1 VSRSSADKPRSTR
14 SPRRPNFVSRFA
26 PGNTAITSYEEVEA
40 GGRVA
45 RRTRIRRSVRQAP
58 SLGDRARAFLPLRS
72 WRLQLVGAAVGI
84 VVAVLSA
91 QSFAS
96 AREGAT
102 TYLIQPGDTLSAI
115 SSTTGI
121 PVDKLATLN
130 GIKDPNIIIAG
141 QTLSL
146 TTSGSGAAPAA
157 SGPGSYTVKAG
168 DTLWDISQSNGVK
181 VDDLVQ
187 LNGLGN
193 ADVLAV
199 GQVLRLPVTAGA
211 IQRTAGIA
219 TPTPA
224 APKAKPTPSP
234 TATPAVSKLQQK
246 VAAEASRVA
255 ANAHVGVAALNL
267 VSGEKLAWH
276 ADDQFP
282 SASVMKLPLLVEL
295 ERQVAAG
302 NVSWTE
308 SLRAEVS
315 AMIAISDNTAANE
328 VASVVHPAAVN
339 DTMASLGLSGTHFVN
354 LFNDARSSTN
364 PGENATTPSN
374 MARLL
379 QLIATDQ
386 IVSPQVS
393 GDIRALMARNA
404 DRSKLVRLL
413 PPDAQVSHKSGWYD
427 GVANDV
433 GIVTVD
439 RVPTRWVIAVFS
451 ENDPDAEAGNQ
462 LVAAI
467 SRAVYDAWAP

>member
-1 VSRSSADKPRSTR
+1 VS
-14 SPRRPNFVSRFA
+14 
-26 PGNTAITSYEEVEA
+26 
-40 GGRVA
+40 
-45 RRTRIRRSVRQAP
+45 RRTRPRRRARQTP
-58 SLGDRARAFLPLRS
+58 TLGERARAFLPLRS
-72 WRLQLVGAAVGI
+72 WRLQLAGAAVGI
-84 VVAVLSA
+84 IVAILSA

-102 TYLIQPGDTLSAI
+102 TYLIQPGDTLSGI
-115 SSTTGI
+115 SSSTGVA
-121 PVDKLATLN
+121 VDKLATLN
-130 GIKDPNIIIAG
+130 SIKDPNVIIAG

-146 TTSGSGAAPAA
+146 TTSASAGAAAPAA
-157 SGPGSYTVKAG
+157 SGPASYTVKAG
-168 DTLWDISQSNGVK
+168 DTVWDIAQANGVK

-199 GQVLRLPVTAGA
+199 GQVLHLPVTAGV

-219 TPTPA
+219 TPTVSLR
-224 APKAKPTPSP
+224 PTPSPSPSPSP
-234 TATPAVSKLQQK
+234 TATAVPSRLQQK
-246 VAAEASRVA
+246 VASEAQRVA
-255 ANAHVGVAALNL
+255 GSNVHVGVAALNL

-276 ADDQFP
+276 ADDEFP
-282 SASVMKLPLLVEL
+282 SASVMKLPILVEL
-295 ERQVAAG
+295 ERQIAAG
-302 NVSWTE
+302 NLSWTE

-328 VASVVHPAAVN
+328 VAAAVHPASVN
-339 DTMASLGLSGTHFVN
+339 STMSSLGLGGTHFVN

-364 PGENATTPSN
+364 PGENRTTPSN

-379 QLIATDQ
+379 QLIASDQ
-386 IVSPQVS
+386 IVSPS
-393 GDIRALMARNA
+393 ASADIRALLSRNA

-413 PPDAQVSHKSGWYD
+413 PPDSQVSHKSGWYD

-451 ENDPDAEAGNQ
+451 ENDPDAETGNQ

-467 SRAVYDAWAP
+467 SKAVYDAWAP